1 MMKMCKINRWIL
13 GMLCAGSLGLP
24 MVQAQEQEPAAGI
37 VGKNEWL
44 FYRYEL
50 SDAPDAAM
58 TEVSLGL
65 IQRFN
70 KVLAANGVNM
80 VVAMVPL
87 KMRVYAEHLPD
98 NMKINDYMRGNY
110 TRMSQALQ
118 AAQVNVID
126 LNTAFLNSP
135 KRNSD
140 TPLFFRL
147 DTHWTQAGAML
158 AAETIKAGIDTH
170 PTLKAALEATP
181 EETFKLNVGTRKR
194 PSKGRDLVE
203 QLPPNALTFAPE
215 QIAPVSVIRARPPK
229 EDLLGNRAPLGIT
242 LVGSSYSRDW
252 TGFSDA
258 LRYVLQRDILAIGVG
273 ADQGSW
279 VGMESYL
286 RDDAFQ
292 TKAPR
297 MLIWEMPERDMRAPP
312 DYRFRDARYL
322 SNNTEW
328 LLRVSAWVQTSCRAS
343 AVIAT
348 VLPVGLAASGVN
360 AKVGNVSIGPTSDKE
375 FIEIGFDK
383 PIGQLDY
390 LAARV
395 VTAGSKSMI
404 LEGSGPGVST
414 RRFTINV
421 AGDDGAHAFKTPLP
435 SNGSGFTKVRIYPGK
450 NASFS
455 LQGLQVCRQPSDI
468 LN

>member
-1 MMKMCKINRWIL
+1 MMKIYKANRLVL
-13 GMLCAGSLGLP
+13 GVLCAGSLGLP
-24 MVQAQEQEPAAGI
+24 VVYAEEPAPGI

-50 SDAPDAAM
+50 SDAPDAAP
-58 TEVSLGL
+58 TDVSLGL

-70 KVLAANGVNM
+70 KVLSANGVSM
-80 VVAMVPL
+80 AVVMVPL
-87 KMRVYAEHLPD
+87 KMRIYAEHLPD
-98 NMKINDYMRGNY
+98 SIKVNDYMQGNY
-110 TRMSQALQ
+110 ARMSQVLQ
-118 AAQVNVID
+118 AAQVRVID

-135 KRNSD
+135 KRSSD

-158 AAETIKAGIDTH
+158 AAESIKAGIDAN
-170 PTLKAALEATP
+170 PTLKAALEAMP
-181 EETFKLNVGTRKR
+181 EEAFKLSVGTRKR

-203 QLPPNALTFAPE
+203 QLPPNSLTFAPE

-229 EDLLGNRAPLGIT
+229 EDLLGNRAPLGLT

-252 TGFSDA
+252 TGFADA

-273 ADQGSW
+273 ADKGSW

-297 MLIWEMPERDMRAPP
+297 MLIWEMPERDVRAPP
-312 DYRFRDARYL
+312 DYRFRDTRYV

-328 LLRVSAWVQTSCRAS
+328 LLRASAWVQTSCKPS
-343 AVIAT
+343 AVTAK
-348 VLPVGLAASGVN
+348 VVPAGLAANGAN
-360 AKVGNVSIGPTSDKE
+360 AKNVSTGPTSEKE
-375 FIEIGFDK
+375 FIEIDFDK

-404 LEGSGPGVST
+404 LEGSGPGVAT
-414 RRFTINV
+414 RRFTMDV
-421 AGDDGAHAFKTPLP
+421 AGDDAAHAFKTPLP
-435 SNGSGFTKVRIYPGK
+435 SNGSGFTKVRIFPGK
-450 NASFS
+450 NNSFA
-455 LQGLQVCRQPSDI
+455 LQGLQVCRQPEDI
-468 LN
+468 LK